1 MDQSPSSRLA
11 GLEPSCTVGEAL
23 ALFDTLP
30 SVRAEEITGPWAGR
44 ELSTG
49 HRLDGALAASGWHGK
64 RFDSPEEVFPL
75 IFSTTHGRTFAAEP
89 RRMPLGLTGRLPLST
104 LTRLRPLLT
113 ALKPALRTRRPR
125 ARLRNLE
132 YRGVVTAAMVYDH
145 LPIID
150 VFRRVDEV
158 TLLGVMDW
166 RHEPQPYFF
175 VLAKEP

>member
-1 MDQSPSSRLA
+1 MDRSPSSRLA
-11 GLEPSCTVGEAL
+11 DLQPSCTVDEAL

-64 RFDSPEEVFPL
+64 RFDSPEDVFPL
-75 IFSTTHGRTFAAEP
+75 IFSTTDGRTFAAEP
-89 RRMPLGLTGRLPLST
+89 RRVPLGLTGRVPLST
-104 LTRLRPLLT
+104 LRRVRPLLT
-113 ALKPALRTRRPR
+113 ALEPALRTRRPR

-132 YRGVVTAAMVYDH
+132 YRGVVTAAMIYDH

-166 RHEPQPYFF
+166 RDEPQPYFF
-175 VLAKEP
+175 VLTKEL